1 MPDRIADS
9 LVLVFTFGMSLKA
22 WHDTGML
29 ERELELYRKLLG
41 SYGRVVLVTYGADQE
56 CEVLRESLPEEERG
70 RFALVCNREQAGLK
84 AYVDSLP
91 QRVVDAVAGDARVM
105 VKTNQMA
112 GGEAAVAIVEA
123 LRRAGKHAALMARGG
138 YLWSRFVTHEHG
150 PHSEEAEEVALR
162 ERELCRAADMVVG
175 TTQDMVDDLAWRY
188 GLDPSRTRVIP
199 NFVLAEAGEA
209 NPVEREPGTILYAGQ
224 LVGRKRVDVLIE
236 AMTRLPDDVKETARL
251 EIVGDGPARA
261 TLRERAAQL
270 GARVTFAHRLPHR
283 ELLQRMAR
291 CTIYAQASDLEGH
304 PKTVIEAMSTGAC
317 VVVADSP
324 GLGVVV
330 EHGASGLRVSPD
342 PDAFARAFAE
352 LLCDG
357 DWREMLGS
365 GAARSTRKKFALD
378 NILPL
383 EIEAHARAMDLGAK
397 APGLRAVG

>member
-41 SYGRVVLVTYGADQE
+41 SYGRVVLVTYGEKQE
-56 CEVLRESLPEEERG
+56 CQILRDALPEEERS
-70 RFALVCNREQAGLK
+70 RFALVCNCEQASLK
-84 AYVDSLP
+84 SYVETLP
-91 QRVVDAVAGDARVM
+91 RRVLEVVEGDAKVV

-112 GGEAAVAIVEA
+112 GGEAAVTILEA
-123 LRRAGKHAALMARGG
+123 LRSAGKPAALLARGG

-150 PHSEEAEEVALR
+150 PHSEEAEEVAIR

-188 GLDPSRTRVIP
+188 GLDPARTRVIP
-199 NFVLAEAGEA
+199 NFVLSEAGEA
-209 NPVEREPGTILYAGQ
+209 NPGEREPGTILYAGQ

-236 AMTRLPDDVKETARL
+236 AMARLPDDVKDLARL

-261 TLRERAAQL
+261 TLRERAGQL
-270 GARVTFAHRLPHR
+270 GAHVTFAHRLPHR
-283 ELLQRMAR
+283 ELLARMAR

-330 EHGASGLRVSPD
+330 EHGATGLRVSPD

-352 LLCDG
+352 LLRDG

-365 GAARSTRKKFALD
+365 GAARASRKKFALD

-383 EIEAHARAMDLGAK
+383 EIEAHQQAMAFGEK
-397 APGLRAVG
+397 APRLRAAG